1 MPEKCAPRRQCRSG
15 GNGVASWAMTLRC
28 TDLCFSYRRS
38 YRRSDSPRV
47 LDGIS
52 LEITP
57 GTVTTILGP
66 NGSGKSTLVRL
77 LLGLLKPLS
86 GSVMLDRCEVQRIP
100 EPQRAAQLVYIPQR
114 PSVAFAFS
122 VRDIVAMGA
131 GQRVSP
137 SGARAIA
144 TEVLE
149 SLAMTELCDMPF
161 SELSVGQQQRVV
173 LARALAQCRQSSK
186 AQPQKPVFLLA
197 DEPVSA
203 MDPRH
208 AFETMAVLA
217 KLARDGVGTGAG
229 AGAGSEAGVGGM
241 GGGESGVGVVVVL
254 HDLTTALQRADRV
267 LLLDSHGRP
276 AAQGS
281 PDSALRAELIEQVFG
296 VRSVHLQDAASGI
309 RAIIPTGPRI
319 EPK

>member
-1 MPEKCAPRRQCRSG
+1 M
-15 GNGVASWAMTLRC
+15 
-28 TDLCFSYRRS
+28 
-38 YRRSDSPRV
+38 
-47 LDGIS
+47 LDG
-52 LEITP
+52 
-57 GTVTTILGP
+57 
-66 NGSGKSTLVRL
+66 
-77 LLGLLKPLS
+77 
-86 GSVMLDRCEVQRIP
+86 CEVQRIP
-100 EPQRAAQLVYIPQR
+100 EPRRAAQLVYIPQR

-173 LARALAQCRQSSK
+173 LARALTQCRQSSK
-186 AQPQKPVFLLA
+186 VQPQKPVFLLA

-217 KLARDGVGTGAG
+217 RLARDGVGAGTGAG
-229 AGAGSEAGVGGM
+229 AGAEAGIGSVGD
-241 GGGESGVGVVVVL
+241 GGGVGGVGVVVVL

-281 PDSALRAELIEQVFG
+281 PDSALRTELIEQVFG
-296 VRSVHLQDAASGI
+296 VRSVRLQDAASGSS
-309 RAIIPTGPRI
+309 AIIPTGPRI